1 MGTRDFQNSP
11 PFEGSVCFYMT
22 ISESIERF
30 QYATNLSN
38 KHHRTAVSGISKIF

>member
-22 ISESIERF
+22 ISGSIEHF

-38 KHHRTAVSGISKIF
+38 KYHRTAVSGISKIF